1 MSNELIEIQKESVL
15 TVFSSEDGLR
25 SVIEQAKQTVNEF
38 EHDLSTQAGRNRT
51 KSLARKV
58 ATLKTRLDDMGK
70 ELTADWKAKAKAVD
84 ANRKIMRDELDE
96 LKVLARKPVTEWEEE
111 QARIEAEEKAK
122 EEAEA
127 LRKQI
132 ETDHEIAILMNNEH
146 DRLIAEKLAAE
157 AEAERLRLEAEEK
170 ARIER
175 EKQIAEQARIQA
187 ELEAKQREEALV
199 REAKEKEEEAER
211 ERLAAIE
218 REKEYKRQQELAEK
232 ARLEA
237 EEKAKRDAIEAAER
251 AKQQEIERQE
261 KEKARVKAEQEQ
273 REANRQHVAKIR
285 SQAKESLM
293 TLGLDEETAKRVVLS
308 IHAGD
313 IANVSIKY

>member
-70 ELTADWKAKAKAVD
+70 ELTADWKAKSKAVD

-122 EEAEA
+122 AEAEA

-187 ELEAKQREEALV
+187 ELEAKQREEALI
-199 REAKEKEEEAER
+199 REAKEKEEAAER